1 MRIRFYGPW
10 ELCLGF
16 LIFGKY
22 LRILWGFAIL
32 WGFYGL
38 WGTNMEE
45 HNECDKLIVLIKGL
59 SNPR

>member
-10 ELCLGF
+10 EFCLDF
-16 LIFGKY
+16 LTFGKS

-45 HNECDKLIVLIKGL
+45 HNECDKIIVLIKGL